1 MADSAVPPVPARP
14 SPTLPDGPDLPSTLE
29 ELRALLA
36 EDQDRLA
43 AASRVRTWLF
53 EEARARRDTTFFLA
67 GLCEHLN
74 GAGVPIDRGSLALET
89 LHSEHAAIGRFWVKG
104 EGSHSEKFRYDR
116 EDQTGYQR
124 SPFYH
129 VHQTRRPLT
138 LDLARTPDEAFGVV
152 SELKEAG
159 YTGYVCFPIFFA
171 NGDENGIAFATKHP
185 GGFSRLDLATT
196 AFVMPAASAVLEIL
210 AGYRSLDQLLRIYV
224 GDEPHRAILSGR
236 VRRGD
241 VTTIRS
247 AILVGDMRNYTRI
260 TANMRPEESVELL
273 NAYFDCLVP
282 PVEAEGGE
290 VLKYMGDGLL
300 AIFRET
306 GDDLGGAAQSALSAA
321 SAALARIEAAN
332 LEGRFPVPIDVGIAL
347 HHGEAAYG
355 NVGSGERLDFTIIG
369 RDVNLASRIAQ
380 LNKAL
385 GEPLLMS
392 RAFVEFLWGDPE
404 PLGSHDVNGF
414 EEAIAVYRPRAPD
427 APG

>member
-1 MADSAVPPVPARP
+1 MREILVRDPV
-14 SPTLPDGPDLPSTLE
+14 
-29 ELRALLA
+29 
-36 EDQDRLA
+36 RLA
-43 AASRVRTWLF
+43 AASRVRTWLAQ
-53 EEARARRDTTFFLA
+53 EARTKRDTGFFLA

-74 GAGVPIDRGSLALET
+74 LAEVPIDRGALALET
-89 LHSEHAAIGRFWVKG
+89 LHSEHSAIGRFWVKG

-116 EDQTGYQR
+116 QDRSAYER
-124 SPFYH
+124 SPFHY
-129 VHQTRRPLT
+129 VHQTGQPLV
-138 LDLARTPDEAFGVV
+138 LDLRRTPDDAFGIVP
-152 SELKEAG
+152 EFKEAG
-159 YTGYVCFPIFFA
+159 YTAYVCFPIIFA

-185 GGFSRLDLATT
+185 DGFSEFDVALIGY
-196 AFVMPAASAVLEIL
+196 VMPVGAAVLEIL

-224 GDEPHRAILSGR
+224 GDEPHRAILAGR

-260 TANMRPEESVELL
+260 TAKMRPEESVELL

-282 PVEAEGGE
+282 PIEAEGGE
-290 VLKYMGDGLL
+290 ILKYMGDGLL

-321 SAALARIEAAN
+321 ATALARIEAAN

-414 EEAIAVYRPRAPD
+414 EEAIAVYRPRAD
-427 APG
+427 GAALK

>member
-1 MADSAVPPVPARP
+1 
-14 SPTLPDGPDLPSTLE
+14 
-29 ELRALLA
+29 
-36 EDQDRLA
+36 
-43 AASRVRTWLF
+43 
-53 EEARARRDTTFFLA
+53 
-67 GLCEHLN
+67 
-74 GAGVPIDRGSLALET
+74 
-89 LHSEHAAIGRFWVKG
+89 
-104 EGSHSEKFRYDR
+104 
-116 EDQTGYQR
+116 
-124 SPFYH
+124 
-129 VHQTRRPLT
+129 
-138 LDLARTPDEAFGVV
+138 
-152 SELKEAG
+152 
-159 YTGYVCFPIFFA
+159 
-171 NGDENGIAFATKHP
+171 
-185 GGFSRLDLATT
+185 
-196 AFVMPAASAVLEIL
+196 MPAAAAVLEIL

-347 HHGEAAYG
+347 HPGEGAYG
-355 NVGSGERLDFTIIG
+355 NVGPGGRLRTEERRG
-369 RDVNLASRIAQ
+369 GKR
-380 LNKAL
+380 
-385 GEPLLMS
+385 
-392 RAFVEFLWGDPE
+392 
-404 PLGSHDVNGF
+404 
-414 EEAIAVYRPRAPD
+414 
-427 APG
+427 